1 MLNIIMN
8 NNGENFQMSTKSTLI
23 EDNNIQSVNK
33 DKEKAKSFTDK
44 IVNKI
49 SNIGDIRGIEIT
61 VDQSSNVKFI
71 TFGLFVLIGF
81 IVLIYAILVAVV
93 ADRVIQSANVFF
105 VVTIISIST
114 LFGTLVYQIRQ
125 SK

>member
-1 MLNIIMN
+1 MN

-23 EDNNIQSVNK
+23 EDNNKESVNK

-49 SNIGDIRGIEIT
+49 LHIGDIRGIEIT

-114 LFGTLVYQIRQ
+114 LFGTLVYQIRH

>member
-1 MLNIIMN
+1 
-8 NNGENFQMSTKSTLI
+8 MSTKSMSI
-23 EDNNIQSVNK
+23 DNNNK
-33 DKEKAKSFTDK
+33 ESIDKDKAKSFTDK

-49 SNIGDIRGIEIT
+49 SNISSIRRIELTI
-61 VDQSSNVKFI
+61 DKSSNVKYI
-71 TFGLFVLIGF
+71 TFGLFALIGF

-93 ADRVIQSANVFF
+93 ADTVIQSANVFF

-114 LFGTLVYQIRQ
+114 LFGPLVYKICS

>member
-1 MLNIIMN
+1 MSNNGDNSQVSTKTKSLSIEN
-8 NNGENFQMSTKSTLI
+8 NNKESIDKY
-23 EDNNIQSVNK
+23 
-33 DKEKAKSFTDK
+33 KEKAKSFTDK

-49 SNIGDIRGIEIT
+49 SHIGDIRGIEIT

-105 VVTIISIST
+105 VVTIISISA
-114 LFGTLVYQIRQ
+114 LFVILVYQIRQ

>member
-1 MLNIIMN
+1 MN
-8 NNGENFQMSTKSTLI
+8 NNGENSQVSTKSVSI
-23 EDNNIQSVNK
+23 ENNNKESSVDK
-33 DKEKAKSFTDK
+33 YKEKTKSFTGK
-44 IVNKI
+44 IGNKI
-49 SNIGDIRGIEIT
+49 SNISSIRRVEIT
-61 VDQSSNVKFI
+61 IDKSSNVKFI

-114 LFGTLVYQIRQ
+114 LFGTLVYQISQ

>member
-1 MLNIIMN
+1 MARISKCI
-8 NNGENFQMSTKSTLI
+8 STLI
-23 EDNNIQSVNK
+23 EDNNKESVDK

-49 SNIGDIRGIEIT
+49 SNISSIRRIEIT
-61 VDQSSNVKFI
+61 IDKSLNVKYI
-71 TFGLFVLIGF
+71 TFGLFALIGF

-93 ADRVIQSANVFF
+93 ADTVVQSANVFF

-114 LFGTLVYQIRQ
+114 LFRTLVYQIRQ